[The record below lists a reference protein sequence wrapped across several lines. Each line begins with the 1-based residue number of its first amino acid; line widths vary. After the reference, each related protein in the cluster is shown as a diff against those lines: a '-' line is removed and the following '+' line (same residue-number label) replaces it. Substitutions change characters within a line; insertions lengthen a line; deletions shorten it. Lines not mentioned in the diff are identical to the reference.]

1 MTIDTKK
8 IYSTIS
14 QFQGEMTQAHFE
26 LVSTYLY
33 EGQNSKLK
41 DLDCNLILT
50 YLIFKSLKLSNEKKL
65 QYNYND
71 LININQSSPIN
82 LKKSEIAVDLG
93 YPRESVRR
101 NLNKLEK
108 YNFIRI
114 DNKEIIINMNDC
126 LSDMNIER
134 YENSLNKILDI
145 ILKNINVETNF
156 YNKSN
161 RVSINFEK
169 KFSLIW
175 YYFLEM
181 IIDISIVWKE
191 YHTSLECWY
200 IFGTCVL
207 NQTYNTRNYSSEKND
222 ENTTENFILNITGTK
237 SIRGLNPTTL
247 SELTG
252 IPRETVTR
260 HLAKLLKNRIITKDR
275 QNLFY
280 FQSVQVKRKSLIKNI
295 EFVKN
300 RVTEF
305 VYKVIKTMN

>member
-50 YLIFKSLKLSNEKKL
+50 YLIFKSLKLLNEKKL

-207 NQTYNTRNYSSEKND
+207 NQTYNTRDYSFEKND
-222 ENTTENFILNITGTK
+222 ENTTENFILNITGAK

-260 HLAKLLKNRIITKDR
+260 HLAKLLKNRTITKDR
-275 QNLFY
+275 KNLYY
-280 FQSVQVKRKSLIKNI
+280 FPSIRIQRKSLIKNVD
-295 EFVKN
+295 FVKN
-300 RVTEF
+300 KVTEF
-305 VYKVIKTMN
+305 VYKVTKTMN